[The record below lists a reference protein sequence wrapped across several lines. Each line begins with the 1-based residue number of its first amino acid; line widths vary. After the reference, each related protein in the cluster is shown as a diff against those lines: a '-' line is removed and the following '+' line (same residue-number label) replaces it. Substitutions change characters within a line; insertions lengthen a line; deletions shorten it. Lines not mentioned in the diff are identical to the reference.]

1 MTTPSRTA
9 PLTTLLPA
17 RDTVATPHH
26 PQHTLP
32 RLAAPCLA
40 LLLLLLGPA
49 VTRATT
55 RQTPA
60 TPPPASS
67 PALLAPPAPAGPTA
81 ADALAALRLARAT
94 INLWAT
100 PIAAEQADP
109 ATLLQAQGVA
119 IVLRFDGQI
128 VGRAALLAP
137 PGKFIRVIDAIAE
150 AQAEAARRLAPRLES
165 IPAAKHTEGLAALAR
180 SMTIS
185 VELAGPLT
193 FITADD
199 AEGVEDQVPWMLHGV
214 AARLIDRLAPVY
226 PTAMMHANIGP
237 ATALQQAASTLTG
250 RAELALLTPEQ
261 LRREHE
267 IILYRF
273 PVIHAAEPSPEAPP
287 EILYR
292 GQRLIDRTAIDSI
305 TELATFADTL
315 ADALARS
322 ILHPDAPLADHP
334 LARTAIDAPAAT
346 ADPIVSAM
354 ALVALDRYLALRPST
369 PAPPASVLAQAR
381 KARDAVEQRALST
394 AATSPP
400 AAALVALTLRRAGT
414 PLPPPIS
421 RAVLDALAPD
431 TTGPD
436 IFSPELPPGSHALLA
451 WAQPDPARRADALR
465 AAFIPPG
472 GLTSAPAVNAR
483 LTSQMPWIVMAEL
496 DTHTTAPDAPI
507 PSAAALRQVRTAAWD
522 NQLAPHDATGAQQ
535 DLIGG
540 LLFPGSRQPLPTWHT
555 ARVIAALAPMLAD
568 ERLTPPPPAPDRAA
582 EIVRLLSAMRFLR
595 QLQVDRTMQWTLA
608 DPSTTL
614 GAMRPSVFDQR
625 TSPEATSMTLLATTE
640 LLRAIDTLAKPTE
653 QPGK

>member
-1 MTTPSRTA
+1 
-9 PLTTLLPA
+9 
-17 RDTVATPHH
+17 
-26 PQHTLP
+26 
-32 RLAAPCLA
+32 
-40 LLLLLLGPA
+40 
-49 VTRATT
+49 
-55 RQTPA
+55 
-60 TPPPASS
+60 
-67 PALLAPPAPAGPTA
+67 
-81 ADALAALRLARAT
+81 LAALRLTRAT

-100 PIAAEQADP
+100 PAADERDP

-128 VGRAALLAP
+128 VGRASLLAP
-137 PGKFIRVIDAIAE
+137 PGKMIRLTDAITH
-150 AQAEAARRLAPRLES
+150 AQAEATRRLAPRLES
-165 IPAAKHTEGLAALAR
+165 LPADKRTEGLAALAR

-199 AEGVEDQVPWMLHGV
+199 DEGVEDQVPWMLQGV
-214 AARLIDRLAPVY
+214 AARLVDRLSPVF

-261 LRREHE
+261 LRRQHE

-273 PVIHAAEPSPEAPP
+273 PVQHAAEPTPEAPP

-334 LARTAIDAPAAT
+334 LARTTADAPAEPST
-346 ADPIVSAM
+346 DPIVSAM
-354 ALVALDRYLALRPST
+354 ALMALDRYLALRPSPPST
-369 PAPPASVLAQAR
+369 PAAPASVLAQAR
-381 KARDAVEQRALST
+381 KARDIVEQRALST

-400 AAALVALTLRRAGT
+400 AAALVALTLRRAGA
-414 PLPPPIS
+414 PLPAPNN
-421 RAVLDALAPD
+421 RAVLDALVPD
-431 TTGPD
+431 ATGPD
-436 IFSPELPPGSHALLA
+436 IFSPDLPPGAHALLA
-451 WAQPDPARRADALR
+451 WAQPDPARRAAALR

-483 LTSQMPWIVMAEL
+483 LTSQMPWILLAEL
-496 DTHTTAPDAPI
+496 DAAAPDAPI
-507 PSAAALRQVRTAAWD
+507 PAAAALRQVRTAAWD
-522 NQLAPHDATGAQQ
+522 NQLAPHDATPAQQ

-540 LLFPGSRQPLPTWHT
+540 LLFPGSRQPLPSWHT
-555 ARVIAALAPMLAD
+555 ARLVAALAPMLAD
-568 ERLTPPPPAPDRAA
+568 DRTTPPADRPA

-608 DPSTTL
+608 DPTTTL
-614 GAMRPSVFDQR
+614 GALRPSVFDQR

-640 LLRAIDTLAKPTE
+640 LLRAIDTLAK
-653 QPGK
+653 